1 MTSFPDDSLQEYA
14 KRASEEYEQ
23 WKKEREALRNA
34 ARERFLEAAS
44 GNKNGCSSDHIKVA
58 HLLKEAAKGDYGS
71 IPAILDKAS
80 LPDGLSFGIKECDM
94 ESDSLGEASKLFVQT
109 QDGKRDYSVFEHFR
123 FEDSVMGAWQAF
135 LLHQLWHYL
144 PLWWHANYDAKTYVY
159 TKEEL
164 SGTLLGKAIVNPV
177 TRRYMLMMKSDVD
190 TLDMESLDLAPE
202 IYFGNGR
209 AYVSCCFWSSFGGL
223 IREYVEFTLKDG
235 RLEDFFF
242 IEEKTLFKYNCGI
255 VF

>member
-1 MTSFPDDSLQEYA
+1 MTSSSDNSLQEYA

-44 GNKNGCSSDHIKVA
+44 NNDNGCSSDHIRVA

-80 LPDGLSFGIKECDM
+80 LPDGMSFGIKECDM

-109 QDGKRDYSVFEHFR
+109 QDGKRDYSVFKHFR

-144 PLWWHANYDAKTYVY
+144 PLW
-159 TKEEL
+159 
-164 SGTLLGKAIVNPV
+164 
-177 TRRYMLMMKSDVD
+177 
-190 TLDMESLDLAPE
+190 
-202 IYFGNGR
+202 
-209 AYVSCCFWSSFGGL
+209 
-223 IREYVEFTLKDG
+223 
-235 RLEDFFF
+235 
-242 IEEKTLFKYNCGI
+242 
-255 VF
+255 